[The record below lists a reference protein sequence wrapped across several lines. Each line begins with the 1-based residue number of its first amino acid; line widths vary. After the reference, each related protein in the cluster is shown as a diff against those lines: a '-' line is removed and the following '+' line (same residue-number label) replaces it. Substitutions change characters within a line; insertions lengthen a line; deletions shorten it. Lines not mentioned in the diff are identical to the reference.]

1 MGNVIPGP
9 SGIAA
14 KSGGPGMKRLIA
26 ALCGVVAAMSIARA
40 ADLAADEPATLL
52 PSVAMTESGWTAT
65 FASEV
70 RYFSW
75 QSDVGFPP
83 REAPAGV
90 RGSGVQMYIPYAL
103 QVIGRPNDDFKI
115 ELLGRG
121 GWVNSR
127 QSTPGFSGEVS
138 TMTDTVVSSTVTYFG
153 FNGIQP
159 FIALNLNIP
168 TGKSALFGSAAN
180 ARMDP
185 DLVEIASFGEGW
197 NIGPTIGFNLPITRN
212 LMVTTSAGYTWRG
225 KFDREASLAP
235 LDPTVQVPA
244 NVDPGDVFTVTS
256 SVGYQLGQFAGTV
269 TGSVSWE
276 TSTHEN
282 GMPLYRPGI
291 RYLLTGKWAYTWPD
305 VGVTTLTAAV
315 AHAEKNEVLFLAAS
329 SLAMEPFNTNSNVY
343 RVGLE
348 HLFPVGQ
355 LWLGPIGSYLRR
367 DHNGYDSGTLQF
379 VPAKERWSAGVL
391 ARYAANQ
398 NVTFNV
404 RAEHVWT
411 HLDED
416 PASGG
421 GRLSLLGGAFVAGNA
436 VPVVSSTGWQFVVG
450 ANVRF

>member
-1 MGNVIPGP
+1 
-9 SGIAA
+9 
-14 KSGGPGMKRLIA
+14 MKRLIA
-26 ALCGVVAAMSIARA
+26 ALYGVVVATSIAGA
-40 ADLAADEPATLL
+40 QDKPADGPAT
-52 PSVAMTESGWTAT
+52 SVMSESRWTAT

-75 QSDVGFPP
+75 RSDRGFPP
-83 REAPAGV
+83 RDAPPDA
-90 RGSGVQMYIPYAL
+90 RGSGSQWYIPFAL
-103 QVIGRPNDDFKI
+103 QVIGRPNDDFKF

-138 TMTDTVVSSTVTYFG
+138 TFTDTQVSTTVTYYG

-159 FIALNLNIP
+159 FVALNLNIP
-168 TGKSALFGSAAN
+168 TGKSSLPGTAAN

-185 DLVEIASFGEGW
+185 DLVGIASFGEGW

-212 LMVTTSAGYTWRG
+212 LMFTTSAGYTLRG

-235 LDPTVQVPA
+235 LNPA
-244 NVDPGDVFTVTS
+244 IPVSSNVDPGDVFTITT
-256 SVGYQLGQFAGTV
+256 SVGYQLGQFTGII

-276 TSTHEN
+276 TATREN
-282 GMPLYRPGI
+282 DAPLYRAGT
-291 RYLLTGKWAYTWPD
+291 RYLLSGKWSYTWPEL
-305 VGVTTLTAAV
+305 GMTTLTAAV
-315 AHAEKNEVLFLAAS
+315 AHSEKNEVLFLAAS
-329 SLAMEPFNTNSNVY
+329 SLATEPFNTNSNVY

-348 HLFPVGQ
+348 HLFPLGQ
-355 LWLGPIGSYLRR
+355 VWLGPIGSYLRR

-391 ARYAANQ
+391 ARYAANEK
-398 NVTFNV
+398 VTLNA

-421 GRLSLLGGAFVAGNA
+421 GRPSLLSGGVVTGND
-436 VPVVSSTGWQFVVG
+436 VPVVSSTGWQFAFG
-450 ANVRF
+450 ANVKF